1 MRFLFIF
8 ILGVSLTL
16 SIAIWKNKN
25 PVPPPLSQNSR
36 EEIVERISLPPTYE
50 DVMKLIENEKNRE
63 ISVIQT
69 VWQNSYKTFHY
80 SIKCLQLII
89 WLYFT
94 PNLLKPNRKL
104 LKMICFKNGLNL
116 WDKINFHSRYMNESN
131 QKYTQV

>member
-25 PVPPPLSQNSR
+25 PVPQQLSQNSR

-63 ISVIQT
+63 ISAIQP
-69 VWQNSYKTFHY
+69 V
-80 SIKCLQLII
+80 
-89 WLYFT
+89 
-94 PNLLKPNRKL
+94 
-104 LKMICFKNGLNL
+104 
-116 WDKINFHSRYMNESN
+116 
-131 QKYTQV
+131 